1 MDIDFIL
8 FELAGKRIIGMAK
21 TSVEKTWPC
30 VTDLFSGPDKNF
42 GLVHHFRSR
51 MVVNMSSKTI
61 IQTHGL
67 RDKWRGQTDWQLDGW
82 KNHIKVHATQ
92 AIIKSSPRI
101 IFAGWPF

>member
-8 FELAGKRIIGMAK
+8 FELAGKRRIGMAK

-51 MVVNMSSKTI
+51 TVVNMSSERSLEHMVYVTSGVVKSIGSGI
-61 IQTHGL
+61 IG
-67 RDKWRGQTDWQLDGW
+67 K
-82 KNHIKVHATQ
+82 
-92 AIIKSSPRI
+92 II
-101 IFAGWPF
+101 